1 MASKVDTEKRRCC
14 TGPGT
19 KEALG
24 EEAAPWD
31 TSAVGNP
38 PLSENNRTLHTQ
50 GSPSLVNK
58 LFVHKS
64 KTSKII

>member
-1 MASKVDTEKRRCC
+1 MASKVDTEKRHHC

-19 KEALG
+19 KEAPG
-24 EEAAPWD
+24 EEVAPWD
-31 TSAVGNP
+31 TSAAGNL

-50 GSPSLVNK
+50 GSLSLVNK
-58 LFVHKS
+58 LIVHTS